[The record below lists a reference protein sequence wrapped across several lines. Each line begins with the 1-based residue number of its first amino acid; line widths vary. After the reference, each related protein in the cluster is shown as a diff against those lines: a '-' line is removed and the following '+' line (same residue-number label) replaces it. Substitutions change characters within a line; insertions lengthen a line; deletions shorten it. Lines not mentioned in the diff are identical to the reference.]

1 MTRFAI
7 GKGGRFRIDSNGN
20 MLFVYRNDGQ
30 KIYTREV
37 GTDLG
42 AETPVCYGDEAVMLD
57 GGKILRRVKSRLEII

>member
-7 GKGGRFRIDSNGN
+7 GKGGRFRIDSDGN

-30 KIYTREV
+30 KNYVREV

-42 AETPVCYGDEAVMLD
+42 TESPVCYGDEAFLLD